1 VEVVML
7 GQFNK
12 FAVAAGA
19 VLASTGAAFA
29 QAQAQTPAISGD
41 SWVAIA
47 IVVGLV
53 VLIFLLISGALSL
66 SKRDKSDAEDTG
78 IGIIGPDEDDD
89 K

>member
-1 VEVVML
+1 MR
-7 GQFNK
+7 GMFNK
-12 FAVAAGA
+12 FAQAALVICAA
-19 VLASTGAAFA
+19 VASTGAALA
-29 QAQAQTPAISGD
+29 QAEAQTPSISGD

-47 IVVGLV
+47 IVAGLV

-78 IGIIGPDEDDD
+78 IGIIGPDDDDD

>member
-1 VEVVML
+1 MRSM
-7 GQFNK
+7 FNK
-12 FAVAAGA
+12 FAQAALVICAAVASIGSA
-19 VLASTGAAFA
+19 LA
-29 QAQAQTPAISGD
+29 QAAAQTPSISGD

-78 IGIIGPDEDDD
+78 IGIIGPDEDED

>member
-1 VEVVML
+1 MR
-7 GQFNK
+7 GMFNK
-12 FAVAAGA
+12 FAQAALVISA
-19 VLASTGAAFA
+19 VFAPTSAAFA
-29 QAQAQTPAISGD
+29 QAQAQTPSISGD

-53 VLIFLLISGALSL
+53 VLIFLLISGVLGL

-78 IGIIGPDEDDD
+78 VGIIGADDDDD